1 MSNIKI
7 VNDAYGRP
15 HPVKEEQLFEYG
27 IKPDGSTLGTVA
39 GGGSI
44 FPVQVVSGT
53 ITSEQLL
60 NIGDTPVVL
69 VPAPGAGK
77 ANVLV
82 HFATR
87 ANLNTTP
94 YDDFINL
101 YYTAPPGGSYIA
113 KYFAEPNHNST
124 TWESTIG
131 YYFYENA
138 SYDMENKDIIATTP
152 TAVNLTGGDGT
163 VDYIIYYV
171 TYDFSGF

>member
-27 IKPDGSTLGTVA
+27 IKPDGSTLGA
-39 GGGSI
+39 AANI
-44 FPVQVVSGT
+44 FPVKVVSGT
-53 ITSEQLL
+53 ITSAQLL

-87 ANLNTTP
+87 ANLNITP
-94 YDDFINL
+94 YDSYINL
-101 YYTAPPGGSYIA
+101 FYDDGGSYIA
-113 KYFAEPNHNST
+113 RYFAETQYNGTRWQSP
-124 TWESTIG
+124 IG

-138 SYDMENKDIIATTP
+138 SYDMENKNIIATTLN
-152 TAVNLTGGDGT
+152 ASNLTSGDGT

-171 TYDFSGF
+171 TYDFSAF

>member
-15 HPVKEEQLFEYG
+15 HPVKEEELFEYG

-39 GGGSI
+39 GVQSV

-69 VPAPGAGK
+69 IPAPGVGK
-77 ANVLV
+77 ANVIV

-87 ANLNTTP
+87 ANYNTAA
-94 YDDFINL
+94 YDTYINL
-101 YYTAPPGGSYIA
+101 YYDGGNDIA
-113 KYFAEPNHNST
+113 RYFAEPQNIGT
-124 TWESTIG
+124 RWESLIG
-131 YYFYENA
+131 YYFYEYA
-138 SYDMENKDIIATTP
+138 SYDMENKDIIATTS
-152 TAVNLTGGDGT
+152 TAANLTGGDGT